1 MKRPCSIRIIAAA
14 LTVLLMNGCD
24 MEPAVSLLNPH
35 DPLSAQ
41 YIPTVP
47 AGLDANTGLDS
58 VVNLGW
64 YDESLGEEGFVVERR
79 LGNPGVFTR
88 IATLPPNTTRY
99 ADSLTLPIGQL
110 YGYRVGVLLHGTVT
124 GYTNAFP
131 VTFNAYPPGLR
142 GTFTAPTV
150 IRINVDLFSAFR
162 RWTLERSVDGG
173 SYTVFITEP
182 SSVGQCIDS
191 TLTAPHTYLYRC
203 TATTG
208 RNITSYSAP
217 IGVKYSGGSFIF
229 FTP

>member
-1 MKRPCSIRIIAAA
+1 MMPPSSLPVIAAA
-14 LTVLLMNGCD
+14 VTILFLNGCD
-24 MEPAVSLLNPH
+24 MEPDVSLLNLH
-35 DPLSAQ
+35 DPFSAQ
-41 YIPTVP
+41 YVPTLP
-47 AGLDANTGLDS
+47 TGLDANTGLDS

-110 YGYRVGVLLHGTVT
+110 FGYRVGVLLHGAVT

-142 GTFTAPTV
+142 GTFTASTV
-150 IRINVDLFSAFR
+150 VRINIDLFSPFR
-162 RWTLERSVDGG
+162 SWTLERSVDGG
-173 SYTVFITEP
+173 SYTVFRAEP
-182 SSVGQCIDS
+182 SSVRQVFDS
-191 TLTAPHTYLYRC
+191 TLTAPHTYLYRG

-208 RNITSYSAP
+208 RNITEYSAP
-217 IGVKYSGGSFIF
+217 LGVKYSNGNFIF